1 MQQEQKNLTEC
12 PHCKRKALGEYRSVG
27 GIIGRRKMRI
37 FSYCHFCKFENVH
50 ELKITERDWAN
61 EVGLD
66 D

>member
-1 MQQEQKNLTEC
+1 MNLGQKDLMEC
-12 PHCKRKALGEYRSVG
+12 PACKRKALGEYKSVG
-27 GIIGRRKMRI
+27 GVIGKRKMRI

-50 ELKITERDWAN
+50 ELKITERDWAK